1 MSQRI
6 DPPTRAVSKLASRP
20 DLAEKARPGDDPRI
34 GTLLAGRYQMLQR
47 LGDGAMG
54 AVYLAEHVALRRKVA
69 VKVLH
74 AELSRMTEVVARF
87 EREAVA
93 AANID
98 HPNVA
103 AAFDFGS
110 LEDGTFFLALE
121 YVEGRCLRDEMSGP
135 MEVGRAVHVASQM
148 ARALERAHALGI
160 VHRDLKPE
168 NIMLVERNGDPDFVK
183 VLDFGIARMRMGED
197 EGTGGKAALTRAGMV
212 YGTPEYMAPEQALGL
227 PVDARADL
235 YALGIITFEMLA
247 GVRPFEAEN
256 TVILL
261 GMHVTAAFPRFV
273 DRAPHVEVPEFLE
286 EVVYRLTAKSA
297 DARYGS
303 AREVLDVLEG
313 LEEASQDPGSA
324 RVRLN
329 VSQNRTSSPGT
340 RSSPPP
346 PVDTTGR
353 TMFTASGEA
362 TDTRF
367 LLSTIRKILQRT
379 WLEVQPLF
387 HALWLKLPEKYRT
400 RRVVLS
406 ALGGLGVFWL
416 AVILWVSLSGDG
428 SPTVAE
434 SAAVTSK
441 TEPTEQVDEQIAF
454 ERTREVVRQGNLD
467 EARALVEAGHFTPM
481 QEAEL
486 RQGLVRGFFR
496 AGRRIDAFRQL
507 EALYNTNPD
516 ATEIAE
522 VAVDVEKALVAPD
535 SSALAFNY
543 FESHPSHLGA
553 DVLYKIVAEAK
564 AGKTIVDRATKAL
577 ANNSVRQHASQAVL
591 VAADL
596 RAAGRTCKVAVLLP
610 RAKDLGDQRSLAYLY
625 SVVAPAFVTK
635 KKFIFKNESVDQLS
649 CLHKDESLNE
659 AIVAIE
665 KRTNTPHREAAPEQ

>member
-1 MSQRI
+1 M
-6 DPPTRAVSKLASRP
+6 
-20 DLAEKARPGDDPRI
+20 
-34 GTLLAGRYQMLQR
+34 GTLLAGRYQMMQR

-69 VKVLH
+69 VKILH

-103 AAFDFGS
+103 AASDFGS
-110 LEDGTFFLALE
+110 LDDGTFFLAME
-121 YVEGRCLRDEMSGP
+121 YVEGRCLRDEMAGP
-135 MEVGRAVHVASQM
+135 METHRAVHVAAQI

-235 YALGIITFEMLA
+235 YALGIITFEMLT

-261 GMHVTAAFPRFV
+261 GMHVTAPFPRFT
-273 DRAPHVEVPEFLE
+273 DRAPNVHVPEALE
-286 EVVYRLTAKSA
+286 DIVYRLTAKSA
-297 DARYGS
+297 DARYGDS
-303 AREVLDVLEG
+303 REVLDA
-313 LEEASQDPGSA
+313 LEELDGAPIEPGST
-324 RVRLN
+324 RVRIGMQ
-329 VSQNRTSSPGT
+329 SRPQIS
-340 RSSPPP
+340 RSSRPP
-346 PVDTTGR
+346 PVDATGR

-362 TDTRF
+362 TDARF

-379 WLEVQPLF
+379 WHEVQPLF
-387 HALWLKLPEKYRT
+387 HALWLKLPERYRT

-406 ALGGLGVFWL
+406 VLGGFAGFWVL
-416 AVILWVSLSGDG
+416 LILWASLSGD
-428 SPTVAE
+428 SKSTA
-434 SAAVTSK
+434 SDNAVVTAK
-441 TEPTEQVDEQIAF
+441 TEPAKQVDEQAVF
-454 ERTREVVRQGNLD
+454 EKTREVVLKGNLD
-467 EARALVEAGHFTPM
+467 EARALVEAGHFTPV

-496 AGRRIDAFRQL
+496 AGRRVDAFRQL
-507 EALYNTNPD
+507 EALYNTNAD
-516 ATEIAE
+516 STELAE
-522 VAVDVEKALVAPD
+522 IAVDVEKALVTTD

-564 AGKTIVDRATKAL
+564 VGKPIVERATKAL
-577 ANNSVRQHASQAVL
+577 ANNFVRQHASQAVL
-591 VAADL
+591 IAADL
-596 RAAGRTCKVAVLLP
+596 RAAGRTCKVQPLLP
-610 RAKDLGDQRSLAYLY
+610 RAKDLGDQRSLPYLY
-625 SVVAPAFVTK
+625 NLVQPAIVTK
-635 KKFIFKNESVDQLS
+635 KRLLFKSESVDKLS
-649 CLHKDESLNE
+649 CLHKDDALNE
-659 AIVAIE
+659 SIVSIE
-665 KRTNTPHREAAPEQ
+665 KRTGTPHRETPPPAE